1 MKQDMSE
8 NDIGFSCPF
17 CSTKLSISLDNIQHW
32 IRCPKCNRP
41 FLPDDPSSELR
52 KTAFSDPSADHLS
65 SGLGHLNTSP
75 SNMLDP
81 QEANSVSDHITSAEV
96 LGPPVYQGQ
105 TGDIRVLK
113 SKIITPSQVNPMTSL
128 KRLVIILLKS
138 WLFIKAARLLLFQIL
153 FGIGWYYPEELAFY
167 TLVMLISLFPR
178 WFDLSHDS

>member
-8 NDIGFSCPF
+8 NDIGFPCPF
-17 CSTKLSISLDNIQHW
+17 CSTKLNISDLNIHQW

-41 FLPDDPSSELR
+41 FLPDDSSSELR
-52 KTAFSDPSADHLS
+52 NTAYLDPS
-65 SGLGHLNTSP
+65 SGLGDLNTSP

-81 QEANSVSDHITSAEV
+81 QEVNSVSDHKTSVEV
-96 LGPPVYQGQ
+96 SGPPVYQGQ

-113 SKIITPSQVNPMTSL
+113 SKIITPSQVNPMTSS
-128 KRLVIILLKS
+128 KRLVIFLLKS
-138 WLFIKAARLLLFQIL
+138 WLFIKAARSLLFQIL

-167 TLVMLISLFPR
+167 ALVMLISLFPR

>member
-8 NDIGFSCPF
+8 NDIGFPCPF
-17 CSTKLSISLDNIQHW
+17 CSTKLNISELNIHQW

-41 FLPDDPSSELR
+41 FLPDDSSSELR
-52 KTAFSDPSADHLS
+52 NTEYLDPS
-65 SGLGHLNTSP
+65 SGLGQLNASP

-81 QEANSVSDHITSAEV
+81 QEVNSVSDHKTSAEV
-96 LGPPVYQGQ
+96 LVPRVYQGQ
-105 TGDIRVLK
+105 TGEIRVLK

-138 WLFIKAARLLLFQIL
+138 WLLIKAARLLLFQIL
-153 FGIGWYYPEELAFY
+153 WIGWYNPEELAFY
-167 TLVMLISLFPR
+167 ALVMIISLFPH

>member
-1 MKQDMSE
+1 MNQEMSE
-8 NDIGFSCPF
+8 SDIGFPCPF
-17 CSTKLSISLDNIQHW
+17 CSTKLTISDLNIHQW

-41 FLPDDPSSELR
+41 FLPDESSLKLR
-52 KTAFSDPSADHLS
+52 NTTYLEPS
-65 SGLGHLNTSP
+65 SGLGDLDTRP
-75 SNMLDP
+75 PNMLNP
-81 QEANSVSDHITSAEV
+81 PVANPDSDHKTSAEV

-113 SKIITPSQVNPMTSL
+113 SKMITPSQVNPMTSL
-128 KRLVIILLKS
+128 KRLVIFLLKS